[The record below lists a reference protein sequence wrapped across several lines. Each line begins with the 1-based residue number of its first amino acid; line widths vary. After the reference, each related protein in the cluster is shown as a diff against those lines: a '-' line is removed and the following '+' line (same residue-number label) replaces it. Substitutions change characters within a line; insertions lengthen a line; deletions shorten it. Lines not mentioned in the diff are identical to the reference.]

1 MIISCLGRPSPGRT
15 IHSSSRG
22 SLCGFFHPLP
32 AASIDSNPS
41 ALSPISSIDVSVD
54 SWQHKTRKHLFPL
67 LPGALKLRYLGKFD
81 VKVDVQSDPLDGC
94 GGISLKCIPTERLLV
109 SGQVIDFF
117 GAGSTQS
124 DHEA

>member
-1 MIISCLGRPSPGRT
+1 MFISCLGRPHPGHA

-32 AASIDSNPS
+32 AASIDSNGL
-41 ALSPISSIDVSVD
+41 ALSPISSVDASVD
-54 SWQHKTRKHLFPL
+54 SWQHYIRKHPSPL
-67 LPGALKLRYLGKFD
+67 LPDALKFRYLGESD
-81 VKVDVQSDPLDGC
+81 VKVDMQPEPLGGC
-94 GGISLKCIPTERLLV
+94 GGVSLKCVPAERLLV

-117 GAGSTQS
+117 VAVSTQP